1 MNRVARE
8 KEVRE
13 IVTLLNRLPSEKISL
28 LLTAL
33 QNLSEKPET
42 IPVSVFSTE
51 LTAFESACVFLVD
64 EKKLKYKDVAK
75 ITKSTPAIVGIT
87 YRRAKKKYSG
97 SLPLDSDII
106 VPFSIFSSH
115 ITVFEALVLH
125 LRERHTISQIA
136 ALLNRAY
143 RTIWTVHRRAKV
155 KA

>member
-8 KEVRE
+8 KEIRE
-13 IVTLLNRLPSEKISL
+13 IVTLLNRLPSEKVSL

-33 QNLSEKPET
+33 LSERPEG

-87 YRRAKKKYSG
+87 YRRAKKKYLG

-106 VPFSIFSSH
+106 VPLSIFSSH
-115 ITVFEALVLH
+115 LTVFEALVLH
-125 LRERHTISQIA
+125 LSDRHTIPQIA